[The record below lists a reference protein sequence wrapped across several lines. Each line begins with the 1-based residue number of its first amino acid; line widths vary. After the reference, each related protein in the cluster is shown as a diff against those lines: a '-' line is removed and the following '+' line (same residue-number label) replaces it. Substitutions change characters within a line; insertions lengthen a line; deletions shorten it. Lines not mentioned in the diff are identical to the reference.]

1 MNMELF
7 GDVKGIKI
15 ADIRKEWNMLR
26 FQTIT
31 GTITSVMPRVYFCSD
46 PYDFNLYFR
55 TICSDVFALQE
66 NCAIFYEEDPAAEYE
81 ECELFALL
89 AEMRLIV
96 VPITKKFLSGH
107 SRAIEKELP
116 FAKSKHI
123 PILPILVE
131 EDDTSHL
138 IDAFNQ
144 AEVFSGTQFL
154 NKFEKDRTAIRYT
167 EKLKRYLKS
176 VLVSEEETRRIHDE
190 FSSNIFLSYRKKDRA
205 HAQELMREIH
215 KVDICRDTAIW
226 YDEYLVPGESFD
238 TNIMTALEESDVFVM
253 SVTSSFEEPGNYVA
267 VHEYPDAVRKNKP
280 LVAVEMKQ
288 FDETSLRKLESLYP
302 GIKAILIDPSDQDAF
317 GVSLK
322 QRLIMDAGISEAK
335 LLDDNGEHLYYMA
348 LAYSNGVRTEIDS
361 ERAAGL
367 FRLSATNGCYE
378 SYLRLIRMHR
388 IGDGI
393 QRDLYAALSCCNQ
406 ALSVLQPISGETV
419 RTDHVLASVY
429 EEAGHIY
436 AHLRKT
442 EETETA
448 YRNAYELRRQMKT
461 QYPDASQEEYQESMI
476 ALASVYCCAGRPK
489 EAETITLNYS
499 VENHIFSED
508 NADDI
513 NILHAKSRICGLL
526 INIYMQLKL
535 HSEMRKYEALNVEI
549 SERILSK
556 SGELRDLKVLADAYI
571 NYAELLKLYDPQKSC
586 EFMDKYR
593 EIEKK
598 IPHWQDD
605 RKTIHDAINTFRLA
619 ENRLLGLRS
628 NDPNAV
634 ESAKALY
641 LESLEICNSLLEGG
655 DRYSALILTS
665 HIKERLGEFG
675 TLERQSRRYVIE
687 LYDQALSILLK
698 MEKEFRNDLLVK
710 QLISSVLDSIGTE
723 YLDAGDLTTA
733 SKYYTDALEIDLR
746 SSKLTGEPTSR
757 HHLAKSYMRCAEINI
772 ERGHQ
777 PAANVNYKSAV
788 KLLEALVDETDDYRI
803 LEDLALSYF
812 KLGIADKLTNEQRLE
827 YSRKAAERY
836 EQLMKMTNNAEEYVS
851 AYASAQELIALLQ
864 L

>member
-1 MNMELF
+1 MIF
-7 GDVKGIKI
+7 GGVKI
-15 ADIRKEWNMLR
+15 AEIRKEWNMLR

-31 GTITSVMPRVYFCSD
+31 GAITSVMPRVYFCSD
-46 PYDFNLYFR
+46 PDDFNLYFR
-55 TICSDVFALQE
+55 AISSDVFTLQE

-89 AEMRLIV
+89 AEMRLFV
-96 VPITKKFLSGH
+96 VPITRKFLSGR
-107 SRAIEKELP
+107 SRAIDKELP

-131 EDDTSHL
+131 EDDTGHL
-138 IDAFNQ
+138 IEAFNQ
-144 AEVFSGTQFL
+144 AEVFSGIQFL
-154 NKFEKDRTAIRYT
+154 NKYENDRTAIRYT
-167 EKLKRYLKS
+167 DKLERYLKT
-176 VLVSEEETRRIHDE
+176 VLVTEEETRRIHDE
-190 FSSNIFLSYRKKDRA
+190 FSSKIFLSYRKKDRA
-205 HAQELMREIH
+205 HAQELMRRIH
-215 KVDICRDTAIW
+215 EVDICRDTAIW

-238 TNIMTALEESDVFVM
+238 TNIMTALDDSDVFVM

-302 GIKAILIDPSDQDAF
+302 GIKTILIDPSDQDAF

-322 QRLIMDAGISEAK
+322 QRLMMDAGISEAK

-348 LAYSNGVRTEIDS
+348 LAYSNGVRTEINS

-367 FRLSATNGCYE
+367 FQLSAANGCYE

-393 QRDLYAALSCCNQ
+393 QRDLHTALSCCNQ
-406 ALSVLQPISGETV
+406 ALSVLQPISGKAL

-436 AHLRKT
+436 ADLLKT

-448 YRNAYELRRQMKT
+448 YRNAYELRRQMNS

-476 ALASVYCCAGRPK
+476 ALASVYFRAGRLK
-489 EAETITLNYS
+489 EAETITLDYS
-499 VENHIFSED
+499 AENHIFSED
-508 NADDI
+508 HVDDI
-513 NILHAKSRICGLL
+513 NTLRAKSRIYSLL
-526 INIYMQLKL
+526 LNIYIQLKL
-535 HSEMRKYEALNVEI
+535 HSEVRKYAALNVEI
-549 SERILSK
+549 SEKILNK
-556 SGELRDLKVLADAYI
+556 SGELRDLKALANAYI
-571 NYAELLKLYDPQKSC
+571 DYSDFLKIHDPQKSC
-586 EFMDKYR
+586 ELMDQYR
-593 EIEKK
+593 AIQKK
-598 IPHWQDD
+598 IPQWQDD
-605 RKTIHDAINTFRLA
+605 RKSITDAINTYRLA
-619 ENRLLGLRS
+619 DNKLLGLKN

-641 LESLEICNSLLEGG
+641 LESLEICDSLLEGS
-655 DRYSALILTS
+655 DRYNALILTS
-665 HIKERLGEFG
+665 HIKERQAEFG
-675 TLERQSRRYVIE
+675 ALERKSHRYVIDM
-687 LYDQALSILLK
+687 YDQALSILLK
-698 MEKEFRNDLLVK
+698 MEKEFRNDLLVY

-723 YLDAGDLTTA
+723 YLDAGDLATA

-746 SSKLTGEPTSR
+746 LSKLTGEPTSR
-757 HHLAKSYMRCAEINI
+757 HHLAKSYMRCAEINL

-777 PAANVNYKSAV
+777 PVANVNYKSAV
-788 KLLEALVDETDDYRI
+788 KLLEALAGETDDYRI

-836 EQLMKMTNNAEEYVS
+836 EQLMRMTNNAEKYVI
-851 AYASAQELIALLQ
+851 AYASVQELIALLQ
-864 L
+864 